1 MFLLIPKKI
10 RIETTLTP
18 TQCRSK
24 LNRELVDY
32 TRRPSLIAASE
43 FIKKHRFECCYFG
56 SFDKKGKVEI
66 FYHRIKKH
74 DGSSAGFFGRIDKR
88 EGAKGSVIVGKIRR
102 SGAVIAA
109 AVIWLI
115 VCVILALSLV
125 ALKEYVGAG
134 VTAAVMLVGLALIA
148 YDGSESYVRSYLDSF
163 PKDDV
168 QDSEDSET

>member
-56 SFDKKGKVEI
+56 SFDKKGRVEI
-66 FYHRIKKH
+66 FYHRVKKH
-74 DGSSAGFFGRIDKR
+74 DGSSAGFFGRIEKR
-88 EGAKGSVIVGKIRR
+88 TDAKGSVIVGKIRR
-102 SGAVIAA
+102 SGAVVAA

-115 VCVILALSLV
+115 ACLLLALSLV

-134 VTAAVMLVGLALIA
+134 VTAAVAAIGLGLIA

-163 PKDDV
+163 PQDDV
-168 QDSEDSET
+168 NDNEGNTT